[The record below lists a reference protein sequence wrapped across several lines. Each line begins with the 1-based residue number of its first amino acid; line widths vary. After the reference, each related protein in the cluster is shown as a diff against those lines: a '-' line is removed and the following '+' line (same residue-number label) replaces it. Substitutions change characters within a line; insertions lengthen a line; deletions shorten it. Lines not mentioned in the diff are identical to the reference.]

1 MFTKRRK
8 YMWMYLIPVIICV
21 IIALF
26 SDEIDDYFKCDKKL
40 KKVLVTFSCGII
52 AVCMIAAVLPVI
64 L

>member
-1 MFTKRRK
+1 
-8 YMWMYLIPVIICV
+8 MWMYLIPVIICV